1 MVVQSVGVQ
10 RCFYSLFALTAKYRM
25 IIEQRSLT
33 ASVLL
38 CSVLVVPTFRL
49 KRIRYREML

>member
-1 MVVQSVGVQ
+1 MVVESVGVQ

-38 CSVLVVPTFRL
+38 CSVLVVPTCRL
-49 KRIRYREML
+49 KRIRYGEML